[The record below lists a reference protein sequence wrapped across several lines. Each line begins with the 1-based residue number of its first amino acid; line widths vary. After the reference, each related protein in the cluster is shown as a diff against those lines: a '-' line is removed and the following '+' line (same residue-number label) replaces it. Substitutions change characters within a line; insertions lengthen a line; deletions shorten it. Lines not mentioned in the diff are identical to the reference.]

1 MKTILILGG
10 YGQTGRLLA
19 NTLLDETDCRL
30 IVAGRRPE
38 RGAALAAALNA
49 RAGQER
55 VTTAQAD
62 ASDPAGLIRALTGVD
77 LVLVAAS
84 TAAHCETVARAA
96 LAAGCDY
103 LDIQYA
109 TAKVATLQRLAPEI
123 ERAGRCF
130 ITDGGFHPGLPA
142 ALVRYAAARFDR
154 LERANVGSVIAIDWA
169 ALDLGPET
177 KTEFVTEFMDFDSR
191 VFRDGRWQKL
201 GLASMIKP
209 LTLEFG
215 PPFGRRACIAM
226 TLGEMDTLPQLI
238 PSLRE
243 TGFYVGGFNWFSDWF
258 VSPLVMIGLKLAPR
272 RLLSPLARLQF
283 WSMARFARPP
293 YGTVLQLAATGQRDG
308 APHAM
313 TLRLAHD
320 DGYAMTAIP
329 VVACVRQWLAGPRRP
344 GLWFQGHYLEPEA
357 LLRDMA
363 RLGVTITTEESGQPT
378 HLRSRPAT

>member
-30 IVAGRRPE
+30 ILAGRRPE

-62 ASDPAGLIRALTGVD
+62 AADPAGLARVLAGVD
-77 LVLVAAS
+77 LALVASS
-84 TAAHCETVARAA
+84 TAAHCATVARAA

-103 LDIQYA
+103 LDIQYSA
-109 TAKVATLQRLAPEI
+109 AKVATLQRLAPEI

-142 ALVRYAAARFDR
+142 ALVCYAAARFDR
-154 LERANVGSVIAIDWA
+154 LERANVGSVIAVDWA

-177 KTEFVTEFMDFDSR
+177 KAEFVAEFMDFDSR
-191 VFRDGRWQKL
+191 IFRDGRWQKL
-201 GLASMIKP
+201 GLASMVRP

-226 TLGEMDTLPQLI
+226 TLGEMDALPELI

-258 VSPLVMIGLKLAPR
+258 VSPLVMVGLKLAPR

-293 YGTVLQLAATGQRDG
+293 YGTVLQLAAAGQRDG
-308 APHAM
+308 APHTL

-329 VVACVRQWLAGPRRP
+329 VVACVRQWLAGPRQP

-357 LLRDMA
+357 LLGDMA
-363 RLGVTITTEESGQPT
+363 RLGVTITEESGQPA
-378 HLRSRPAT
+378 HLRPRPAI

>member
-19 NTLLDETDCRL
+19 HYLLDETDCRL
-30 IVAGRRPE
+30 ILAGRRPE
-38 RGAALAAALNA
+38 RGAALAAALNT

-55 VTTAQAD
+55 VTTTQAD
-62 ASDPAGLIRALTGVD
+62 AADPAGLARVLTGVD

-84 TAAHCETVARAA
+84 TAAHGETVARAA

-109 TAKVATLQRLAPEI
+109 AAKVAMLKRLAPEI

-142 ALVRYAAARFDR
+142 ALVRHAATHFDR

-177 KTEFVTEFMDFDSR
+177 KTEFVTEFMEFDSR

-201 GLASMIKP
+201 GLASMVRP
-209 LTLEFG
+209 LMLEFG

-226 TLGEMDTLPQLI
+226 TLGEMDALPELI

-258 VSPLVMIGLKLAPR
+258 ISPLVMVGLKLAPR

-293 YGTVLQLAATGQRDG
+293 YGTVLQLAATGRRNG
-308 APHAM
+308 APHTL

-344 GLWFQGHYLEPEA
+344 GLWFQGQYVEPEA

-363 RLGVTITTEESGQPT
+363 RLGVIITTEESGQPT
-378 HLRSRPAT
+378 HLRPHLVS

>member
-19 NTLLDETDCRL
+19 HYLLDETDCRL
-30 IVAGRRPE
+30 ILAGRRPE
-38 RGAALAAALNA
+38 RGAALAAALNE
-49 RAGQER
+49 RAGRER
-55 VTTAQAD
+55 VTTALAD
-62 ASDPAGLIRALTGVD
+62 AADLDGLARALAGVD

-96 LAAGCDY
+96 LIANCDY

-123 ERAGRCF
+123 AAAGRCF

-142 ALVRYAAARFDR
+142 ALVRSAAARFDR
-154 LERANVGSVIAIDWA
+154 LERANVGSVIAVDWA

-177 KTEFVTEFMDFDSR
+177 KIEFVTEFMDFDSR
-191 VFRDGRWQKL
+191 VFRDRRWQKL
-201 GLASMIKP
+201 GLASMASP
-209 LTLEFG
+209 LTMAFG

-226 TLGEMDTLPQLI
+226 TLGEMDALPDLI

-258 VSPLVMIGLKLAPR
+258 VSPLVMVGLKLAPR

-283 WSMARFARPP
+283 WSMAHFAQPP
-293 YGTVLQLAATGQRDG
+293 YGTVLQLEATGTRDG
-308 APHAM
+308 APHAL

-320 DGYAMTAIP
+320 DAYALTAIP
-329 VVACVRQWLAGPRRP
+329 VVACLRQWLAGPRRP
-344 GLWFQGHYLEPEA
+344 GLWYQGQYVEPEA
-357 LLRDMA
+357 LLVDMA
-363 RLGVTITTEESGQPT
+363 RMGVVITTEESVHPT
-378 HLRSRPAT
+378 RFRPHLAA

>member
-19 NTLLDETDCRL
+19 HYLLDETECRL
-30 IVAGRRPE
+30 ILAGRRPE

-49 RAGQER
+49 QAGQER
-55 VTTAQAD
+55 VTTAAAD
-62 ASDPAGLIRALTGVD
+62 AADLDGLAHTLAGVD
-77 LVLVAAS
+77 LALIASS
-84 TAAHCETVARAA
+84 TATHGETVARAA

-109 TAKVATLQRLAPEI
+109 AAKVAMLQRLAPEI

-154 LERANVGSVIAIDWA
+154 LERANVGSVIAVDWA

-177 KTEFVTEFMDFDSR
+177 KVEFVNEFVDFDSR
-191 VFRDGRWQKL
+191 VYRDGRWQKL
-201 GLASMIKP
+201 GLASMVKP
-209 LTLEFG
+209 LTMAFG

-226 TLGEMDTLPQLI
+226 TLGEMDALPTLI
-238 PSLRE
+238 PSLHE

-258 VSPLVMIGLKLAPR
+258 ISPLVMVGLKLAPR

-283 WSMARFARPP
+283 WSMAHFSRPP
-293 YGTVLQLAATGQRDG
+293 YGTVLQLEAAGTRDG
-308 APHAM
+308 APHALM
-313 TLRLAHD
+313 LRLTHD
-320 DGYAMTAIP
+320 DAYALTAIP
-329 VVACVRQWLAGPRRP
+329 VVACLRQWLAGPRRP
-344 GLWFQGHYLEPEA
+344 GLWYQGQYVEPEA
-357 LLRDMA
+357 LLYDMA
-363 RLGVTITTEESGQPT
+363 RMGVVITTEESGHPT
-378 HLRSRPAT
+378 RFRPHLAA

>member
-1 MKTILILGG
+1 MTTILILGG

-19 NTLLDETDCRL
+19 HYLLDETDCDL
-30 IVAGRRPE
+30 ILAGRRPE
-38 RGAALAAALNA
+38 RGAALAAALNE
-49 RAGQER
+49 RAGAAR
-55 VTTAQAD
+55 VTTAPAD
-62 ASDPAGLIRALTGVD
+62 AADAAGLARALAGVD
-77 LVLVAAS
+77 LLLVASS
-84 TAAHCETVARAA
+84 TAAHCGTVARAA

-109 TAKVATLQRLAPEI
+109 AAKVATLQRLAPEI
-123 ERAGRCF
+123 EGAGRCF

-169 ALDLGPET
+169 GLDLGPAT
-177 KTEFVTEFMDFDSR
+177 KEEFAAEFMDFDSR
-191 VFRDGRWQKL
+191 VYRDGRWQKL
-201 GLASMIKP
+201 GLTSMARP
-209 LTLEFG
+209 LMMAFG

-226 TLGEMDTLPQLI
+226 TLAEMDALPELI

-243 TGFYVGGFNWFSDWF
+243 TGFFVGGFNWFSDWF
-258 VSPLVMIGLKLAPR
+258 VSPLVMVGLKLAPR

-283 WSMARFARPP
+283 WSMACFSRPP
-293 YGTVLQLAATGQRDG
+293 YGTLLQLEAAGELDG
-308 APHAM
+308 APHAL

-329 VVACVRQWLAGPRRP
+329 VVACVRQWLAGPRRA
-344 GLWFQGHYLEPEA
+344 GLWFQGQYVEPET

-363 RLGVTITTEESGQPT
+363 RMGVTITVDERAISTP
-378 HLRSRPAT
+378 LRPRTV

>member
-19 NTLLDETDCRL
+19 HYLLDETECRL
-30 IVAGRRPE
+30 ILAGRRPE

-49 RAGQER
+49 QAGQER
-55 VTTAQAD
+55 VTTATAD
-62 ASDPAGLIRALTGVD
+62 AADLDGLAHTLAGVD
-77 LVLVAAS
+77 LALVASS
-84 TAAHCETVARAA
+84 TAAHGERVARAA

-109 TAKVATLQRLAPEI
+109 AAKVAMLQRLAPEI

-177 KTEFVTEFMDFDSR
+177 KVEFVAEFMDFDSR

-201 GLASMIKP
+201 GLMSMAKP
-209 LTLEFG
+209 LTFDFG

-226 TLGEMDTLPQLI
+226 TLGEMDALPESI

-243 TGFYVGGFNWFSDWF
+243 TGFYVGGFNWVSDWF
-258 VSPLVMIGLKLAPR
+258 VSPLVMVGLKLAPR

-308 APHAM
+308 APHTM
-313 TLRLAHD
+313 TLRLTHD
-320 DGYAMTAIP
+320 DAYALTAIP

-344 GLWFQGHYLEPEA
+344 GLWFQGQYVEPEA

-363 RLGVTITTEESGQPT
+363 RMGVAITTEESGQPS
-378 HLRSRPAT
+378 RMRPRPAL

>member
-19 NTLLDETDCRL
+19 NTLLGETDCRL
-30 IVAGRRPE
+30 ILAGRRPE

-62 ASDPAGLIRALTGVD
+62 ATDPIGLARALTGVD
-77 LVLVAAS
+77 LLLVAAS

-142 ALVRYAAARFDR
+142 ALVRYAAMRFDR

-226 TLGEMDTLPQLI
+226 TLGEMDALPELI